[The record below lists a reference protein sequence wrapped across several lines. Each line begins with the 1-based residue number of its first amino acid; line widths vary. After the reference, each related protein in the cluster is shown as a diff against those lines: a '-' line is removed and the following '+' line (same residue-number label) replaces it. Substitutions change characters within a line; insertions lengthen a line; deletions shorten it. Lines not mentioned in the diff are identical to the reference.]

1 MKSISKDELKKT
13 AGSVQKY
20 LENDGIIYGI
30 CLGLHMLFDYS
41 EEGECK
47 TLGKFKGKSVSIKK
61 YNINL
66 NVQFQKLFFNEKN
79 NAIVK
84 KLFEDVDSN
93 EKFYFLHKYY
103 CELDDDEIIQINSAV
118 SNLKIPSMFIK
129 DNIIGAQFHPEL
141 SKRSWNKIFKK
152 FYKFKYLVY
161 LIKIFMRIISRLD
174 IKQSSLVKSVM
185 FDGVRKVGDP
195 IDIAKKYYNS
205 SIDELML
212 INNTGSLYGTQLD
225 PNIVQKIRNG
235 KAIPISA
242 GGGITNLD
250 QAKKLVSAGADKIV
264 LNTLIHQNPQEVSKI
279 IDILGSSSVVGVI
292 EVDTR
297 SSIPTSAYEMSRQSS
312 GLDLD
317 QTIKKYLNL
326 GVGEIVL
333 TDVGRDGCYTGLN
346 KDFIEIVKKYK
357 YEAPFLI
364 SGGFFKRR
372 NRKIHKCLFRNYYFL
387 SISF

>member
-1 MKSISKDELKKT
+1 
-13 AGSVQKY
+13 
-20 LENDGIIYGI
+20 
-30 CLGLHMLFDYS
+30 
-41 EEGECK
+41 
-47 TLGKFKGKSVSIKK
+47 
-61 YNINL
+61 
-66 NVQFQKLFFNEKN
+66 
-79 NAIVK
+79 
-84 KLFEDVDSN
+84 
-93 EKFYFLHKYY
+93 
-103 CELDDDEIIQINSAV
+103 
-118 SNLKIPSMFIK
+118 
-129 DNIIGAQFHPEL
+129 
-141 SKRSWNKIFKK
+141 
-152 FYKFKYLVY
+152 
-161 LIKIFMRIISRLD
+161 MRIISRLD

-312 GLDLD
+312 GLD
-317 QTIKKYLNL
+317 
-326 GVGEIVL
+326 
-333 TDVGRDGCYTGLN
+333 
-346 KDFIEIVKKYK
+346 
-357 YEAPFLI
+357 
-364 SGGFFKRR
+364 
-372 NRKIHKCLFRNYYFL
+372 
-387 SISF
+387 